1 MPKLVC
7 RFRHPSKGSDDCAGP
22 GHKARRPVGLRG
34 ASPCDDEPGGL
45 RLASPSGHPQTLRD
59 LEHGTLHI
67 RTPQTR
73 IRRATGFHVL
83 QRCPVASKAA
93 TPCWRKTSFSRRTP
107 TTLRSGTVDHRAR
120 GCHVSGRRAMN
131 AGQNPS
137 PTGPLSLSATSLAAG
152 EGRGSFEI
160 RLLLHDDDREQAGL
174 PSKARTGCKAC
185 LLVPDD
191 VVSSNLAARCLA
203 KIGGA

>member
-1 MPKLVC
+1 LRRESLKKP
-7 RFRHPSKGSDDCAGP
+7 PDD
-22 GHKARRPVGLRG
+22 
-34 ASPCDDEPGGL
+34 ASS
-45 RLASPSGHPQTLRD
+45 RHPQTLRD

-137 PTGPLSLSATSLAAG
+137 PTGPSPCPPPALRQ
-152 EGRGSFEI
+152 GRGEDPSRSVFFFTMMIENRQAFRA
-160 RLLLHDDDREQAGL
+160 RLEQAAKLVSWSRMMSSAATLRRAVWQRLVELDGIEPTTSCL
-174 PSKARTGCKAC
+174 QSTRSPS
-185 LLVPDD
+185 
-191 VVSSNLAARCLA
+191 
-203 KIGGA
+203 